1 MRRAS
6 ITIAA
11 TSSPA
16 TAAMAI
22 QRLRRGVMAG
32 MVLSMEHA
40 VCPPVTTS
48 SEGDHRKPSKND
60 QAPQT
65 SMSGVA
71 ERFRSGAGPVM
82 PIGRQDAG
90 SRSAAQSG
98 PSFPCSARCSTCR
111 TRPLWSPHSYRPDA
125 RICWYLPLATS
136 WAKRTHAKFR
146 EARGER
152 DDWMCETAHATP
164 EPIAGAL
171 PTAAPASCLE
181 AARQATCPLCA
192 VPVLALALAEDPLRG
207 YPS

>member
-16 TAAMAI
+16 TAAKAI

-32 MVLSMEHA
+32 MVHSMEHA
-40 VCPPVTTS
+40 VCPASPPHPTPTA
-48 SEGDHRKPSKND
+48 ENHRKMTRRLD
-60 QAPQT
+60 FD
-65 SMSGVA
+65 
-71 ERFRSGAGPVM
+71 ERCRGALQHRVPDAVM
-82 PIGRQDAG
+82 PIGRQGAG

-111 TRPLWSPHSYRPDA
+111 TRPLWSPRSYRPDA
-125 RICWYLPLATS
+125 RICWCLPFATS
-136 WAKRTHAKFR
+136 SAKRTHAKFG
-146 EARGER
+146 EARGDR

-171 PTAAPASCLE
+171 PTAAPASYLE

-207 YPS
+207 HPS